1 MLKNS
6 ALAAGLGLA
15 LGILS
20 SGLVFAA
27 SSEIRIGMTLEPP
40 ILDPTANAAAP
51 IDDIV
56 YQNIFEGLTQID
68 QTGAVQP
75 DLATSWTVSPDNLTF
90 TFTLA
95 PNVTFHDGTTFDADD
110 VKFTFDRILAPDSL
124 NAQKAL
130 YEPIESV
137 TVTDPHTVAIKLKR
151 PTGDFLF
158 NIGRGDAVIVAPES
172 AATNATKPVGTGPF
186 KFVQWDKGSRIILA
200 KNDTYWGKPVAL
212 TKATFVFIPD
222 AAAATNALLAGDVDG
237 IKNISTDTVAI
248 FTGNPQ
254 FKVLVGTTEGETV
267 LATNNAKKPFSDLRV
282 RQAMAHAI
290 DRKAIIDGAQNGYGT
305 PIGSHFSPVHP
316 YYIDLTGTYPFDLV
330 KAKELL
336 TEAGYPDGFS
346 ATLKLPP
353 TQYARLSG
361 QIIASDFAKIGIKL
375 EQINVEWAQWL
386 EDVFTKHD
394 YDLSIVAHVEPFDIG
409 IYANPDY
416 YFGYND
422 PEFQEIMK
430 KLNATVDDAARKDL
444 AIQAQK
450 RLAEQAVNGF
460 LFEFPQVGV
469 WNAKIEG
476 QWQNAPIEGT
486 PLRDVHWVD

>member
-1 MLKNS
+1 MLKHS
-6 ALAAGLGLA
+6 ALAMGLGLA

-20 SGLVFAA
+20 SGLVMAA

-40 ILDPTANAAAP
+40 ILDPTANSAAP

-75 DLATSWTVSPDNLTF
+75 DLATAWTVSPDNLTF

-137 TVTDPHTVAIKLKR
+137 TVVDPHTVAIKLKR

-172 AATNATKPVGTGPF
+172 AATNATKPIGTGPF
-186 KFVQWDKGSRIILA
+186 KFVQWDKGSRIVLA
-200 KNDTYWGKPVAL
+200 KNDAYWGKPVAL

-248 FTGNPQ
+248 FEGNPQ

-267 LATNNAKKPFSDLRV
+267 LATNNAKKPFSDLKV

-290 DRKAIIDGAQNGYGT
+290 DRKAIIDGAQNGFGT